1 MASRARQTP
10 DRHALTMTTPR
21 SAGHPGHADP
31 PPLFPYGY
39 GNVHPVADAEYLKT
53 FNTSAPRDQIADETL
68 VHLAHPTRPEHAH
81 TYQTPLVDHHARSA
95 HDRVYDTAPPIPDRL
110 PAAARAWDDPH
121 ASRVVGRALP
131 TLRESR
137 DSPLARSGIVLPR
150 TNPTFMTEYQ
160 RQYRNWWSESA
171 LPRFQG
177 PRERRWDEEEVV
189 MTVPRRQ
196 HDDAVQTETVKLDG
210 TVQTGMTS
218 VRDVPV
224 GTSAVVSDRRAVDP
238 ARVHD
243 VARGYDAPALDTS
256 PPMAPIDA
264 RMPPPTSRPIAPP
277 PPPRPAPTTYP
288 TRVPRPAP
296 PPPPPPTRPA
306 GLTTVEAALV
316 HAGSPRPRRRRA
328 GTAPVATAAPTL
340 VRRATEHNDDDHV
353 WSVLS
358 DPGATPIADVIDPLL
373 PAVTRSE
380 RTTEWLARQGPRSA
394 ALRAA
399 SRNAYR
405 NTQDLWD
412 KVSRRRVF

>member
-1 MASRARQTP
+1 MAS
-10 DRHALTMTTPR
+10 MPR
-21 SAGHPGHADP
+21 STSHPGHADP

-53 FNTSAPRDQIADETL
+53 FNTSAPRDQIADETP

-81 TYQTPLVDHHARSA
+81 TYRTPSSVDHDHHAPAA
-95 HDRVYDTAPPIPDRL
+95 HDRVYDVTPPTPDRL

-121 ASRVVGRALP
+121 ARVVGRALP

-171 LPRFQG
+171 PPRFQA
-177 PRERRWDEEEVV
+177 PREHGRWDEEEVV
-189 MTVPRRQ
+189 MTVPRR
-196 HDDAVQTETVKLDG
+196 HDDAVQMEPVKLDEA
-210 TVQTGMTS
+210 VQPL
-218 VRDVPV
+218 DVNGARVARPV
-224 GTSAVVSDRRAVDP
+224 APAATATVSDCHVVDP
-238 ARVHD
+238 GRVD
-243 VARGYDAPALDTS
+243 VTSGYDVTAMGTHASTVPAN
-256 PPMAPIDA
+256 A
-264 RMPPPTSRPIAPP
+264 RLPPPTSRLVAPP
-277 PPPRPAPTTYP
+277 PPTTTTHP
-288 TRVPRPAP
+288 PRVPRPAP
-296 PPPPPPTRPA
+296 PPPPPLTRPA

-358 DPGATPIADVIDPLL
+358 DPGATPITDVIDPLL

-380 RTTEWLARQGPRSA
+380 RTAEWLARQGPRSA

-405 NTQDLWD
+405 NTQDLWA